1 MKKAIVLISGGM
13 DSCVT
18 ASYAQ
23 KNGYKLS
30 FMHVNYGQRTEK
42 KELKSFHNIA
52 NFFHVDEKL
61 IIDMKYLN
69 DIGGSCLTDLNI
81 PVPKGNI
88 DNKKIPISYV
98 PFRNANIL
106 SAAVSWAE
114 IINATSIYIGAV
126 EEDSSGYPD
135 CRRSFY
141 DAFEET
147 IKQGTKPNTTIKI
160 ITPLINLKK
169 NEIVSLGIKLNSPL
183 KNTWS
188 CYKNNN
194 VPCQKCDSCALR
206 KKGFKG
212 ANVTDPILTI

>member
-1 MKKAIVLISGGM
+1 M
-13 DSCVT
+13 DSCIT
-18 ASYAQ
+18 ASIASI
-23 KNGYKLS
+23 KNDLLS
-30 FMHVNYGQRTEK
+30 FLHVNYGQRTEQ
-42 KELKSFHNIA
+42 KELQSFHSIAKHFNIS
-52 NFFHVDEKL
+52 EKL
-61 IIDMKYLN
+61 IINFDYFN
-69 DIGGSCLTDLNI
+69 YIGGSSLTDNNI
-81 PVPKGNI
+81 PIENANL
-88 DNKKIPISYV
+88 DNQDIPNSYV

-188 CYKNNN
+188 CYKNNDI
-194 VPCQKCDSCALR
+194 PCQKCDSCALR
-206 KKGFKG
+206 KKGFKD